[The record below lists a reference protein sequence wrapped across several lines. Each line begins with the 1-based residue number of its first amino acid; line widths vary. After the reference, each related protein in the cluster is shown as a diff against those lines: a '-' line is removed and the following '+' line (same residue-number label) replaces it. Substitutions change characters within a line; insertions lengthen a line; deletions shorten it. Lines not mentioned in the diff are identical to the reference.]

1 MYVKVFIFQPE
12 TTVSPNLT
20 WGDQVQLLLFT
31 ARFVGR
37 HPYKASS
44 EIYNTIQVCKEVMV
58 LSFPKPY
65 FHCQMPTPPFFSQNS
80 ESSHW
85 GPRQIHFFPSFCWW
99 RSRGFYPR
107 INVDIP
113 FFSKSLKKSILR
125 GTYIFDCINGIICLG
140 DETNGYILWNPAIR
154 EYKVLLKLSFHI
166 CHPFNTFPG
175 NTFTF
180 GYGQNSNDYKVVQ
193 IVTYSRDNIL
203 HPVHIYNLR
212 TDSWRQVNT
221 AFDPSIIHF
230 PLYFSN
236 EIYLNGVHH

>member
-1 MYVKVFIFQPE
+1 
-12 TTVSPNLT
+12 
-20 WGDQVQLLLFT
+20 
-31 ARFVGR
+31 
-37 HPYKASS
+37 
-44 EIYNTIQVCKEVMV
+44 MV
-58 LSFPKPY
+58 PSFPKPY
-65 FHCQMPTPPFFSQNS
+65 VHCQTPTPPFFSQNK
-80 ESSHW
+80 
-85 GPRQIHFFPSFCWW
+85 IPSLLIEGQDKFTFSPHSVFWWW
-99 RSRGFYPR
+99 RSWGFYPG